1 MAVFGGLKITNDG
14 ITLNAKAQMGKEL
27 KFKRIALGDGE
38 LGSSESIL
46 NLTELKNETL
56 SLDIYSIQ
64 IVEENKVNVSFVLKN
79 EELEEGF
86 QWRELGVIAE
96 DPDTLEEKL
105 YCYGNAGENGEYIS
119 AGGGAEVLE
128 KYVNIIFSSSN
139 AESVVTTIDKSLI
152 FINKSEIIDT
162 IEDCIGEKE
171 KVPSADLFFQ
181 ELNKRKTTVFNTY
194 TVITNIEI
202 VANSNYTLP
211 SQYKVGMNTLF
222 VYYMGMRLA
231 KGRHYIEVGE
241 EGELSNTIQFT
252 MENIA
257 QNKELQF
264 VFVEYVLNEEI
275 DYNTLNNRI
284 NAIYN
289 KVNQKQY
296 SITTQSGITAN
307 TDYTLPFSYTVGAN
321 MIDAF
326 YEGAL
331 LAPTINYAEVGEEGS
346 VSDKIQFGWNVEK
359 GSLLQFI
366 RRGDENG

>member
-1 MAVFGGLKITNDG
+1 MAVFGGMKLTNDG
-14 ITLNAKAQMGKEL
+14 ITLNAKTQMGKKL
-27 KFKRIALGDGE
+27 KFKRVALGDGD
-38 LGSSESIL
+38 LGSTESIL
-46 NLTELKNETL
+46 NLSKLKHEVL
-56 SLDIYSIQ
+56 SLNINSIQ
-64 IVEENKVNVSFVLKN
+64 IIQKNKVNISFIIKN
-79 EELEEGF
+79 EEIDVGF
-86 QWRELGVIAE
+86 NWKELGIIAE
-96 DPDTLEEKL
+96 DPDSLEEKL

-119 AGGGAEVLE
+119 AGGGPEVLE
-128 KYVNIIFSSSN
+128 KYVNIVISSSN
-139 AESVVTTIDKSLI
+139 TENVITTIDKSLI
-152 FINKSEIIDT
+152 FINKEEIID
-162 IEDCIGEKE
+162 ILEECADEKE
-171 KVPSADLFFQ
+171 KVPSADLFYK
-181 ELNKRKTTVFNTY
+181 EITKNRTVVFNSY

-202 VANSNYTLP
+202 AANSNYTLP

-222 VYYMGMRLA
+222 VYYMGMKLA

-252 MENIA
+252 MENIP